1 MARQTQGRCPDCGA
15 AVLVTFVRGK
25 PGEIASHAC
34 SARYCEYERCRVKA
48 LMDEMVQFPTG
59 EWYCPHHGLLLAARD
74 LVSFYRVEGDADW
87 TAICEIIAELLPE
100 LVAKV
105 EARERSRVSSRS

>member
-15 AVLVTFVRGK
+15 PVLVTLTRGR

-59 EWYCPHHGLLLAARD
+59 EWYCPLHGLLLAARD
-74 LVSFYRVEGDADW
+74 LVSIYRVEGDADW

>member
-1 MARQTQGRCPDCGA
+1 MARQAHGRCRDCGT
-15 AVLVTFVRGK
+15 AVLVTITRGK
-25 PGEIASHAC
+25 PAEVPPHAC
-34 SARYCEYERCRVKA
+34 TARACEYERCRVKL

-59 EWYCPHHGLLLAARD
+59 EWYCLSHGLLLAARE
-74 LVSFYRVEGDADW
+74 LVSLYRVEGDADW

-105 EARERSRVSSRS
+105 EARERGSAS